1 MKHLFA
7 SKETAEGEHCDF
19 PNGWLDKE
27 IPNGYEREPRESGE
41 HY

>member
-7 SKETAEGEHCDF
+7 SKETVEGEHCDF
-19 PNGWLDKE
+19 PNGWLDTE
-27 IPNGYEREPRESGE
+27 IPNGYDQEPRESGE